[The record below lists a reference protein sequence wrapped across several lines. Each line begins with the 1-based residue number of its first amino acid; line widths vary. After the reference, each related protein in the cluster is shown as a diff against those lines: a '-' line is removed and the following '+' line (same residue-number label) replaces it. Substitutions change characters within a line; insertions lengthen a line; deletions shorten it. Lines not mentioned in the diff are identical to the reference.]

1 MGLQSLF
8 SICRHTF
15 DILIMDFDKII
26 NRRLSD
32 SLKWNRED
40 EDVLPLWV
48 ADMDFPVPEPVLDAL
63 QKRISH
69 GIFGYS
75 KTQESTKLA
84 IQAWLSDRHD
94 WLVETDDILVIP
106 GVVQGFNIAAAAFT
120 NPGDSVLFQTPAYH
134 PFFEVALNTHLN
146 QRVHRLSKDENGYYT
161 INTDEF
167 RNAVS
172 PQTRIFILC
181 NPHNPT
187 GRVFSEK
194 ELIKMAD
201 ICLKENIVI
210 CSDEIH
216 CDLVFQGAKHIP
228 IASLSGDISQRTI
241 TLISASKT
249 FNLAGLKSSAVI
261 ISNPAL
267 REQFQ
272 AKLRGFSGS
281 VNLLGDI
288 AMAAAYSHGQDWLGE
303 LLQYLEL
310 NRDILV
316 DYVSSELPGIH
327 IDSPQGT
334 FLGWLDCTESGL
346 ENPADHFLT
355 KGRVALNSGEW
366 FGDEFRKY
374 ARINFGCP
382 REILLSALDRI
393 KKSL

>member
-1 MGLQSLF
+1 MN
-8 SICRHTF
+8 
-15 DILIMDFDKII
+15 FDKIV

-32 SLKWNRED
+32 SIKWNKED

-48 ADMDFPVPEPVLDAL
+48 ADMDFPVPEPVLIEL

-84 IQAWLSDRHD
+84 IQAWLSDRHG

-120 NPGDSVLFQTPAYH
+120 HPGDNVLVQTPAYH
-134 PFFEVALNTHLN
+134 PFLEIALNSQLN
-146 QRVHRLSKDENGYYT
+146 QSTHTLFKDKKGHYR
-161 INTDEF
+161 INADEF
-167 RNAVS
+167 RKAIS
-172 PQTRIFILC
+172 PQTRIFMLC

-187 GRVFSEK
+187 GRVFSKK

-201 ICLKENIVI
+201 VCLQENIII

-216 CDLVFQGAKHIP
+216 SDLVFQGAKHIP
-228 IASLSGDISQRTI
+228 IASLSNDISQKTI

-267 REQFQ
+267 REQFK

-281 VNLLGDI
+281 VNLLGDT
-288 AMAAAYSHGQDWLGE
+288 AMAAAYSHGHDWLDE
-303 LLQYLEL
+303 LLQYLEI

-316 DYVSSELPGIH
+316 DFVSNELPGIN
-327 IDSPQGT
+327 IQSPQGT
-334 FLGWLDCTESGL
+334 FLGWLDCTGSGL
-346 ENPADHFLT
+346 ENPAEHFLT
-355 KGRVALNSGEW
+355 KGRVALNSGDW
-366 FGDEFRKY
+366 FGSEFHKY

-393 KKSL
+393 KMSL

>member
-1 MGLQSLF
+1 MN
-8 SICRHTF
+8 
-15 DILIMDFDKII
+15 FDKII

-32 SLKWNRED
+32 SIKWNRED

-48 ADMDFPVPEPVLDAL
+48 ADMDFLVPEPVLNAL

-75 KTQESTKLA
+75 KTHASTKLA
-84 IQAWLSDRHD
+84 IQAWMSDRHD
-94 WLVETDDILVIP
+94 WLVATDDILVVP
-106 GVVQGFNIAAAAFT
+106 GVVQGFNIAAAALT

-134 PFFEVALNTHLN
+134 PFFDVARNSHLN
-146 QRVHRLSKDENGYYT
+146 QRIHSLSKDDDGYYT
-161 INTDEF
+161 INTDKF
-167 RNAVS
+167 RDAVS
-172 PQTRIFILC
+172 PQTRIFMLC

-194 ELIKMAD
+194 ELTKMAD
-201 ICLKENIVI
+201 ICLQENIII

-216 CDLVFQGAKHIP
+216 SDLIFQGSKHIP
-228 IASLSGDISQRTI
+228 IASLSSDISQNTI

-261 ISNPAL
+261 ITNPEL
-267 REQFQ
+267 RNQFQ
-272 AKLRGFSGS
+272 AKLRGVSGS
-281 VNLLGDI
+281 VNLLAET
-288 AMAAAYSHGQDWLGE
+288 AMAAAYSHGKDWLDE
-303 LLQYLEL
+303 LLQYLEI

-316 DYVSSELPGIH
+316 DYVSDELPGIN
-327 IDSPQGT
+327 INTPQGT

-366 FGDEFRKY
+366 FGNEFDKY
-374 ARINFGCP
+374 ARINYGCP